1 MRVSI
6 IIPCF
11 NHTTYLKQCVDS
23 ALAQTHDDVEVIFIN
38 DGSTDHSL
46 EIARTYGNRI
56 KIINES
62 NRGVAAARN
71 AGLMNSSGDFI
82 LPLDAD
88 DWISPAY
95 LEKTLALMAD
105 SKVGVV
111 STHMDYNGAW
121 SNDWQSNDPT
131 LERLLEKNCVSV
143 CSLIRREALLQTGG
157 WNPRLNLGCE
167 DWDLWIDI
175 ASRGWEIKIL
185 PEVLFH
191 YRTHKVSMWTHTAK
205 RIDECIAT
213 IHDLHSDLYAKQ
225 PDIVVS

>member
-11 NHTTYLKQCVDS
+11 NHTAYLKQCVDS
-23 ALAQTHDDVEVIFIN
+23 ALAQTHDDVETIVVN
-38 DGSTDHSL
+38 DGSTDNSL
-46 EIARTYGNRI
+46 EVARTYGNQIRI
-56 KIINES
+56 VNQTNK
-62 NRGVAAARN
+62 GVAGARN
-71 AGLMNSSGDFI
+71 AGVMNSSGDFI

-88 DWISPAY
+88 DWIEPAY
-95 LEKTLALMAD
+95 LEKTIPVMTNP
-105 SKVGVV
+105 KVGVV
-111 STHMDYNGAW
+111 TTQIDYNGVW
-121 SNDWQSNDPT
+121 SNTWQPSDPT
-131 LERLLEKNCVSV
+131 LKNLLEKNRVCV

-157 WNPRLNLGCE
+157 WNTRLNLGCE

-191 YRTHKVSMWTHTAK
+191 YRTHKVSMWTNTAK